1 MPVPETNDEGFD
13 FNDLSQ
19 HPPVEHDR
27 RHSSNEAPAQDGQS
41 APPPKAKRIACILCR
56 KRKLKCDGQRPSCG
70 TCKRLAHDCAYD
82 EVRKKSG
89 PKRGYVKALEAR
101 LRMLAAVA
109 LCQIDL
115 ELNNVRRQ
123 NKSRRSS
130 RLRNPTRRPR
140 LRDQI
145 QIQMLSLTLPLPN
158 NHPLISR
165 TRTSF
170 WTIYPRPWTMC
181 SSRAMA
187 YPQVNSPLCRV
198 PPPTTALA
206 LIPSLGK

>member
-1 MPVPETNDEGFD
+1 MPAPETCDEGFD

-19 HPPVEHDR
+19 HAPTEQAGRSD
-27 RHSSNEAPAQDGQS
+27 SNGPDAHT

-101 LRMLAAVA
+101 LRMFAARPQV
-109 LCQIDL
+109 DL
-115 ELNNVRRQ
+115 PLNNARRQ

-130 RLRNPTRRPR
+130 SPRKQPRRLSNK
-140 LRDQI
+140 I
-145 QIQMLSLTLPLPN
+145 QIQMLFKQTRLLPLFD
-158 NHPLISR
+158 PLISKAR
-165 TRTSF
+165 T
-170 WTIYPRPWTMC
+170 
-181 SSRAMA
+181 
-187 YPQVNSPLCRV
+187 L
-198 PPPTTALA
+198 
-206 LIPSLGK
+206 